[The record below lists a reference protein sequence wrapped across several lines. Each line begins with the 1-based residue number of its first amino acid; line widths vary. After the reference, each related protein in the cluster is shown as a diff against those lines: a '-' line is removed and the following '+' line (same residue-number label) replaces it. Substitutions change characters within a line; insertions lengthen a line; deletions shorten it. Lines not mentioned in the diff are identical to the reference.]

1 MANTLITQQVGPV
14 CSQALGLLHTQ
25 AILPNLLRRDCS
37 VSGSIAVGDTVN
49 IRKHAT
55 LNVNTFDRAAGI
67 TLQDVVE
74 STIPVTI
81 DTVYDVSVAL
91 TSEQLTMDL
100 TNFGDQVTLPAT
112 IAIAEA
118 MEKKCVALLESA
130 PGTVQDIVAAT
141 PVQSIIDAVAI
152 LNQNM
157 VPMGDRN
164 LVVGTTVA
172 ALLKQS
178 ENLLRVDASGSNGAL
193 RDATIGRIAG
203 ATVYENPY
211 VDPAKGYLF
220 TGQDAAVFIS
230 RAMDTMG
237 TNQASSQTFEGVAL
251 RTVVDYDI
259 TKKQTIAS
267 FDTLTGAKILDDK
280 RIVKLAVAGTP

>member
-1 MANTLITQQVGPV
+1 MANTLITQKVGPV

-37 VSGSIAVGDTVN
+37 VSGSLAVGDTVN
-49 IRKHAT
+49 IRKHAV
-55 LNVNTFDRAAGI
+55 LSVNKFDRATGI

-74 STIPVTI
+74 STIPVVL
-81 DTVYDVSVAL
+81 DEVYDVSVAL
-91 TSEQLTMDL
+91 TSEQLTLDL

-112 IAIAEA
+112 VAISEA
-118 MEKKCVALLESA
+118 MEKKCVALLAGA
-130 PGTVQDIVAAT
+130 PGTPMDIVAAT
-141 PVQSIIDAVAI
+141 PVQSVINAVAV

-157 VPMGDRN
+157 VPMTNRN

-178 ENLLRVDASGSNGAL
+178 ENLLRVDASGTSGAL

-211 VDPAKGYLF
+211 VAPDEGYLF
-220 TGQDAAVFIS
+220 TGDDAAVFIS

-237 TNQASSQTFEGVAL
+237 TNQVSTQTFEGVAL
-251 RTVVDYDI
+251 RTVLDYDI
-259 TKKQTIAS
+259 TKKQTVAS
-267 FDTLTGAKILDDK
+267 FDTLVGGKVLEPK
-280 RIVKLAVAGTP
+280 RIVKLKVKP

>member
-1 MANTLITQQVGPV
+1 MANNLITQQVGPV

-37 VSGSIAVGDTVN
+37 VSGSLAVGDTVN

-55 LNVNTFDRAAGI
+55 LSVNTFDRATGI
-67 TLQDVVE
+67 QLQDVVE
-74 STIPVTI
+74 STIPVKI

-91 TSEQLTMDL
+91 TSEQLTLDL

-118 MEKKCVALLESA
+118 MEAKCVALLASA
-130 PGTVQDIVAAT
+130 SGTVQDIVKAT

-157 VPMGDRN
+157 VPMGDRH

-178 ENLLRVDASGSNGAL
+178 ENLLRVDASGSAGAL

-203 ATVYENPY
+203 ATVYEDPY
-211 VDPAKGYLF
+211 VTADEAFLF
-220 TGQDAAVFIS
+220 SGSDAAVFIS

-251 RTVVDYDI
+251 RTVVDYDV

-280 RIVKLAVAGTP
+280 RIVKLKVKSA

>member
-1 MANTLITQQVGPV
+1 MANKLITQQVGPV

-37 VSGSIAVGDTVN
+37 VSGSLAVGDTVN

-55 LNVNTFDRAAGI
+55 LTVNQFDRAAGI

-74 STIPVTI
+74 SSIPVKI

-91 TSEQLTMDL
+91 TSEQLTLDL
-100 TNFGDQVTLPAT
+100 TSFGDQVTLPAT

-118 MEKKCVALLESA
+118 MERKAVALLGSA
-130 PGTVQDIVAAT
+130 PGAVHDIIKAT
-141 PVQSIIDAVAI
+141 PVQSVIDAVAV

-157 VPMGDRN
+157 VPLGDRH

-178 ENLLRVDASGSNGAL
+178 ENLLRVDASGSTGAL

-211 VDPAKGYLF
+211 VAADEGFLF
-220 TGQDAAVFIS
+220 SGSDAAVFIT

-267 FDTLTGAKILDDK
+267 FDTLTGAKILDEK
-280 RIVKLAVAGTP
+280 RIVKLKVKV